1 MDEGGGLE
9 IRCTLTCTGGSN
21 PSPSANLNVSPI
33 YALAKRFEKGRIS
46 PDKPEISRTAGV
58 LRAGAAGS
66 AD

>member
-1 MDEGGGLE
+1 
-9 IRCTLTCTGGSN
+9 
-21 PSPSANLNVSPI
+21 LNVSPI